1 MIRSAAPDSA
11 PAPRIA
17 LRPVS
22 GARAGDVA
30 GYHAQAEPG
39 QTWLT
44 PEASHDMKFLPSQ
57 LAAYLKLGTARRNL
71 RALRGYV
78 VGLLGMITA
87 YTVAFH
93 VLMAAEGQQHSWL
106 TGVYWT
112 FTVMSTLGF
121 GDITFRSDAGR
132 AFSILVMVS
141 GVMYLLIVLPFAF
154 IQLFFAPW
162 LEARQAARTPRRVPD
177 GATGHVVLTHY
188 DPIAIS
194 LTQRLAYHGRPYWVL
209 EPDVKTA
216 MDLHDAGVSVVV
228 GDRDKVETYHAVR
241 AEHAAMVV
249 ATGDDFENTNI
260 VFTAR
265 EASTTVPV
273 VSVVRSADSV
283 DILELAGSSHVLHVP
298 EMLGRALARRTLGG
312 DGRAGVIGRFGELVI
327 AEAPVT
333 GTPLIGQRLGDS
345 PLRDATGLTVVGVWE
360 RGRFEPP
367 SPDTLMGHST
377 ALVLAGT
384 EAQLERFAELMVI
397 YSDPDAPVLILGG
410 GRVGRAVA
418 AALDEREVP
427 WRIVEQNA
435 AMVRDPAR
443 YVVGSAADRA
453 VLEKAGLAEA
463 AAAVVTTSDDAANIY
478 LTLYVRRLNP
488 NLQIVSRANLERNV
502 ATLHRA
508 GADFVMSYASMG
520 ANAVFN
526 VLEQG
531 DVVMLAEGL
540 DVFRHP
546 VPPRLVGRPL
556 AASAIREETGCS
568 VVALEVGGEAVVN
581 PPAETPLPPGA
592 ELILIGTTDAER
604 RFVQRFGRG

>member
-1 MIRSAAPDSA
+1 
-11 PAPRIA
+11 
-17 LRPVS
+17 
-22 GARAGDVA
+22 
-30 GYHAQAEPG
+30 
-39 QTWLT
+39 
-44 PEASHDMKFLPSQ
+44 MKFLPAQ
-57 LAAYLKLGTARRNL
+57 LAAYMQMGSARRNL

-78 VGLLGMITA
+78 LVMLAMITA
-87 YTVAFH
+87 YSVAFH
-93 VLMAAEGQQHSWL
+93 WLMAAEGQKHSWL
-106 TGVYWT
+106 TGFYWT
-112 FTVMSTLGF
+112 LTVMSTLGF
-121 GDITFRSDAGR
+121 GDITFKSDVGR
-132 AFSILVMVS
+132 AFSMLVMVS
-141 GVMYLLIVLPFAF
+141 GVVFLLIVLPFAF

-162 LEARQAARTPRRVPD
+162 LEARQAARAPRRVPD
-177 GATGHVVLTHY
+177 GTTGHVILTHY

-216 MDLHDAGVSVVV
+216 MDLHDAGVHVVI
-228 GDRDKVETYHAVR
+228 GDRDKVETYQALR
-241 AEHAAMVV
+241 AGHAALLV
-249 ATGDDFENTNI
+249 ATGDDYVNTNT

-265 EASTTVPV
+265 EVAPEVPL
-273 VSVVRSADSV
+273 VSIVRSADSV

-312 DGRAGVIGRFGELVI
+312 DGRASVIGQFGELMI

-333 GTPLIGQRLGDS
+333 GTPLMGKRLSDS
-345 PLRDATGLTVVGVWE
+345 RLREATGLTVVGVWE

-367 SPDTLMGHST
+367 TPETVLGPST

-384 EAQLERFAELMVI
+384 EAQLAAFSELMAI
-397 YSDPDAPVLILGG
+397 YSAPDAPVIILGG

-418 AALDEREVP
+418 AALEEREVP
-427 WRIVEQNA
+427 WRIVERNP
-435 AMVRDPAR
+435 AMVRDPER

-453 VLEKAGLAEA
+453 VLARAGIADA
-463 AAAVVTTSDDAANIY
+463 AASVVTTNDDAANIY
-478 LTLYVRRLNP
+478 LTLYVRQLRP
-488 NLQIVSRANLERNV
+488 DIQIVSRATLERNV

-526 VLEQG
+526 VLEKG

-546 VPPRLVGRPL
+546 VPAALAGRTL
-556 AASAIREETGCS
+556 TSTGIREATGCS
-568 VVALEVGGEAVVN
+568 VVALEVGGDAVIN
-581 PPAETPLPPGA
+581 PPPETLLPAGA

-604 RFVQRFGRG
+604 RFVQRFGR

>member
-1 MIRSAAPDSA
+1 
-11 PAPRIA
+11 
-17 LRPVS
+17 
-22 GARAGDVA
+22 
-30 GYHAQAEPG
+30 
-39 QTWLT
+39 
-44 PEASHDMKFLPSQ
+44 MKFLPSQ
-57 LAAYLKLGTARRNL
+57 LAAYLQLGAARRNL

-78 VGLLGMITA
+78 LAMLAMITA
-87 YTVAFH
+87 YSVAFH
-93 VLMAAEGQQHSWL
+93 WLMAAEGQQHSWL
-106 TGVYWT
+106 TGFYWT
-112 FTVMSTLGF
+112 LTVMSTLGF
-121 GDITFRSDAGR
+121 GDITFQSDAGR
-132 AFSILVMVS
+132 AFSMLVMVS
-141 GVMYLLIVLPFAF
+141 GVVFLLIVLPFAF

-162 LEARQAARTPRRVPD
+162 LEARQAARTPRRVPP
-177 GATGHVVLTHY
+177 GVAGHVVLTHY

-194 LTQRLAYHGRPYWVL
+194 LVQRLAYHGRPYWVL
-209 EPDVKTA
+209 EPDVKRA
-216 MDLHDAGVSVVV
+216 MDLHDAGVRVIV
-228 GDRDKVETYHAVR
+228 GDRDKVETYRAVR
-241 AEHAAMVV
+241 AGEAALVV
-249 ATGDDFENTNI
+249 ATGDDYENTNI

-265 EASTTVPV
+265 EVAAEVPL
-273 VSVVRSADSV
+273 VSIVRSADSV

-312 DGRAGVIGRFGELVI
+312 DGRAGVIGRFGDLVI

-333 GTPLIGQRLGDS
+333 GTPLIGKRLADS
-345 PLRDATGLTVVGVWE
+345 RLREATGLTVVGIWE

-367 SPDTLMGHST
+367 TPESLLGPST

-397 YSDPDAPVLILGG
+397 YGAPDAPVLIVGG

-418 AALDEREVP
+418 AALEEREAP

-453 VLEKAGLAEA
+453 VLEAAGLGEA
-463 AAAVVTTSDDAANIY
+463 AAAVVTTNDDATNIY
-478 LTLYVRRLNP
+478 LTLYVRRLRP
-488 NLQIVSRANLERNV
+488 DLQIVSRATLERNV

-526 VLEQG
+526 VLEKG

-546 VPPRLVGRPL
+546 VPPSLAGRPL
-556 AASAIREETGCS
+556 AATAIREETGCS
-568 VVALEVGGEAVVN
+568 VVALEVGGEALIN
-581 PPAETPLPPGA
+581 PPPETPLAAGA
-592 ELILIGTTDAER
+592 ELILIGTTEAER
-604 RFVQRFGRG
+604 RFVERFGR